1 MRNYNP
7 IVNTK
12 VIARMVLYFKDDWT
26 DSEEMLCDYIQR
38 NTGVSYGKW
47 RSLVR
52 EARNY
57 INLLDQFDCLEDTD
71 NEFWP
76 KYIYTYQYNIPASL
90 LLFLADYY
98 DYSIDEL
105 IRRVPIN
112 PLYKNGGNDYE

>member
-57 INLLDQFDCLEDTD
+57 INLLDQFDCLEDID

-76 KYIYTYQYNIPASL
+76 KYIYTYQYNIPAAL

-98 DYSIDEL
+98 NYSIDDL